1 MRGRRA
7 GGQHVA
13 REQRGG
19 RVRHGVVDMQNVEG
33 AVARDLAP
41 LGYDFFVRALVASS
55 LVGVACAVIGSF
67 VVLKGMSFIGDA
79 VSHAAFPGVVIA
91 YLLGVPIIIGGSI
104 AAIGTALGI
113 GALTRRSG
121 LRSDAV
127 IGVLFAGMF
136 ALGVALF
143 SSIPNYVGDLF
154 HFLFGDVLG
163 ISVSDLVALGVLV
176 LLLLVVVRIF
186 WKELLFA
193 TFDPLGAGAAGL
205 PVRQLD
211 DLLLIL
217 IAVTIVISLQ
227 AVGIVLVVAMIT
239 TPAATAQLL
248 ARRFGRMI
256 QVAALIGIVSAVAG
270 LYLSYA
276 FDLASGAAIVL
287 VETAIFLGTLV
298 LASVRRRTTR

>member
-1 MRGRRA
+1 M
-7 GGQHVA
+7 
-13 REQRGG
+13 
-19 RVRHGVVDMQNVEG
+19 NPL
-33 AVARDLAP
+33 DLLLTP
-41 LGYDFFVRALVASS
+41 LGYDFFVRALIASA
-55 LVGVACAVIGSF
+55 LVGVACAIVGSF

-79 VSHAAFPGVVIA
+79 VSHAAFPGIVIA
-91 YLLGVPIIIGGSI
+91 YLIGAPIILGGAI

-113 GALTRRSG
+113 GAITRRSG
-121 LRSDAV
+121 LRSDAI

-136 ALGVALF
+136 ALGVAIF

-163 ISVSDLVALGVLV
+163 ISVGDLLALTLLV
-176 LLLLVVVRIF
+176 FGLLLVLRLL
-186 WKELLFA
+186 WKELLFS

-205 PVRQLD
+205 PVRRLD

-248 ARRFGRMI
+248 VKRFTAMI
-256 QVAALIGIVSAVAG
+256 QVAALIGVSAAVIG
-270 LYLSYA
+270 LYVSYSL
-276 FDLASGAAIVL
+276 DIASGAAIVL
-287 VETAIFLGTLV
+287 LETLIFLLV
-298 LASVRRRTTR
+298 LAFTLIRSRIYAARGAAKI

>member
-1 MRGRRA
+1 M
-7 GGQHVA
+7 
-13 REQRGG
+13 
-19 RVRHGVVDMQNVEG
+19 NPI
-33 AVARDLAP
+33 DLLLEP
-41 LGYDFFVRALVASS
+41 LAYDFFVRALVASA
-55 LVGVACAVIGSF
+55 LVGVACAVVGSF

-79 VSHAAFPGVVIA
+79 VSHAAFPGIVVA
-91 YLLGVPIIIGGSI
+91 YMLGLPIILGGAV

-121 LRSDAV
+121 LRADSV

-154 HFLFGDVLG
+154 AFLFGDVLG
-163 ISVSDLVALGVLV
+163 ISVSDMVALIVLV
-176 LLLLVVVRIF
+176 VALLLVIRAL

-205 PVRQLD
+205 AVRRLD

-248 ARRFGRMI
+248 VNRFGQMI
-256 QVAALIGIVSAVAG
+256 GVAALIGVTAAVAG

-276 FDLASGAAIVL
+276 LDLASGAAIVL
-287 VETAIFLGTLV
+287 FETALFLVVLLV
-298 LASVRRRTTR
+298 TSLRGRRTA

>member
-1 MRGRRA
+1 MNPI
-7 GGQHVA
+7 
-13 REQRGG
+13 
-19 RVRHGVVDMQNVEG
+19 DFL
-33 AVARDLAP
+33 LAP
-41 LGYDFFVRALVASS
+41 LEYEFFVRALIASA
-55 LVGVACAVIGSF
+55 LVGVACAVVGAF
-67 VVLKGMSFIGDA
+67 VVLKGMSFVGDA
-79 VSHAAFPGVVIA
+79 VSHSAFPGVVLA
-91 YLLGVPIIIGGSI
+91 YLLGLPIILGGAV

-121 LRSDAV
+121 LRADAV

-163 ISVSDLVALGVLV
+163 ISFADLISLAVLAS
-176 LLLLVVVRIF
+176 LLLLIVWVL

-205 PVRQLD
+205 PVRRLD

-217 IAVTIVISLQ
+217 IAVTIVVSLQ

-248 ARRFGRMI
+248 VKRFGQMI
-256 QVAALIGIVSAVAG
+256 ALAALIGVTSSLVG
-270 LYLSYA
+270 LYVSYA
-276 FDLASGAAIVL
+276 LDIASGASIVL
-287 VETAIFLGTLV
+287 TETFAFLVALLITSIRKRV
-298 LASVRRRTTR
+298 RANRAVAQESVR

>member
-1 MRGRRA
+1 MNPI
-7 GGQHVA
+7 
-13 REQRGG
+13 
-19 RVRHGVVDMQNVEG
+19 DFLLSP
-33 AVARDLAP
+33 LA
-41 LGYDFFVRALVASS
+41 YDFFVRALVASA

-79 VSHAAFPGVVIA
+79 VSHAAFPGIVIA
-91 YLLGVPIIIGGSI
+91 YMLGLPIILGGAVASI
-104 AAIGTALGI
+104 VTALGI

-121 LRSDAV
+121 LRSDSI

-163 ISVSDLVALGVLV
+163 ISVSDLLALSLLV
-176 LLLLVVVRIF
+176 VILLLVVRIL

-205 PVRQLD
+205 PVRRLD

-239 TPAATAQLL
+239 TPAATAQMLVQ
-248 ARRFGRMI
+248 RFGKMI
-256 QVAALIGIVSAVAG
+256 STAALIGVVSAVAG

-287 VETAIFLGTLV
+287 VETALFLLV
-298 LASVRRRTTR
+298 LLLTSLRVRRAA

>member
-1 MRGRRA
+1 MNPL
-7 GGQHVA
+7 
-13 REQRGG
+13 
-19 RVRHGVVDMQNVEG
+19 DFLLSP
-33 AVARDLAP
+33 LA
-41 LGYDFFVRALVASS
+41 YDFFVRALGASA

-79 VSHAAFPGVVIA
+79 VSHAAFPGIVIA
-91 YLLGVPIIIGGSI
+91 YMLGLPIIIGGAVASI
-104 AAIGTALGI
+104 VTALGI

-121 LRSDAV
+121 LRSDSI

-163 ISVSDLVALGVLV
+163 VSVSDLLALSLLV
-176 LLLLVVVRIF
+176 LILLVVVRIL

-205 PVRQLD
+205 PVRRLD

-239 TPAATAQLL
+239 TPAATAQMLVQ
-248 ARRFGRMI
+248 RFGKMI
-256 QVAALIGIVSAVAG
+256 SIAALIGVVSAIAG

-287 VETAIFLGTLV
+287 VETALFLLV
-298 LASVRRRTTR
+298 LLVTSLRGRRAA

>member
-1 MRGRRA
+1 MNPI
-7 GGQHVA
+7 
-13 REQRGG
+13 
-19 RVRHGVVDMQNVEG
+19 DFLLSP
-33 AVARDLAP
+33 LA
-41 LGYDFFVRALVASS
+41 YDFFVRALVASA

-79 VSHAAFPGVVIA
+79 VSHAAFPGIVIA
-91 YLLGVPIIIGGSI
+91 YMLGLPIILGGAVASI
-104 AAIGTALGI
+104 VTALGI

-121 LRSDAV
+121 LRSDSI

-163 ISVSDLVALGVLV
+163 ISVSDLLALSLLV
-176 LLLLVVVRIF
+176 LILLVVVRIL

-205 PVRQLD
+205 PVRRLD

-239 TPAATAQLL
+239 TPAATAQMLVQ
-248 ARRFGRMI
+248 RFGKMI
-256 QVAALIGIVSAVAG
+256 STAALIGVASAVAG

-287 VETAIFLGTLV
+287 VETALFLLV
-298 LASVRRRTTR
+298 LLLTSLRGRRAA

>member
-1 MRGRRA
+1 MNPI
-7 GGQHVA
+7 
-13 REQRGG
+13 
-19 RVRHGVVDMQNVEG
+19 DFL
-33 AVARDLAP
+33 LAP
-41 LGYDFFVRALVASS
+41 LEYEFFVRALVASA
-55 LVGVACAVIGSF
+55 LVGVACAVVGAF
-67 VVLKGMSFIGDA
+67 VVLKGMSFVGDA
-79 VSHAAFPGVVIA
+79 VSHSAFPGVVLA
-91 YLLGVPIIIGGSI
+91 YLLGLPIILGGAV

-121 LRSDAV
+121 LRADAV

-163 ISVSDLVALGVLV
+163 ISFADLISLAVLAS
-176 LLLLVVVRIF
+176 LLLLIVWVL

-205 PVRQLD
+205 PVRRLD

-217 IAVTIVISLQ
+217 IAVTIVVSLQ

-248 ARRFGRMI
+248 VKRFGQMI
-256 QVAALIGIVSAVAG
+256 ALAALIGVISSLVG
-270 LYLSYA
+270 LYVSYA
-276 FDLASGAAIVL
+276 LDIASGASIVL
-287 VETAIFLGTLV
+287 TETFAFLVALLMT
-298 LASVRRRTTR
+298 SIRKRVRANRAVAQESAR

>member
-1 MRGRRA
+1 MNPL
-7 GGQHVA
+7 
-13 REQRGG
+13 
-19 RVRHGVVDMQNVEG
+19 DFL
-33 AVARDLAP
+33 LAP
-41 LGYDFFVRALVASS
+41 LEYEFFVRALVASA
-55 LVGVACAVIGSF
+55 LVGVACAVVGAF
-67 VVLKGMSFIGDA
+67 VVLKGMSFVGDA
-79 VSHAAFPGVVIA
+79 VSHSAFPGVVLA
-91 YLLGVPIIIGGSI
+91 YLLGLPIILGGAV

-121 LRSDAV
+121 LRADAV

-163 ISVSDLVALGVLV
+163 ISFADLISLAVLAS
-176 LLLLVVVRIF
+176 LLLLIVWVL

-205 PVRQLD
+205 PVRRLD

-217 IAVTIVISLQ
+217 IAVTIVVSLQ

-248 ARRFGRMI
+248 VKRFGQMI
-256 QVAALIGIVSAVAG
+256 ALAALIGVTSSIVG
-270 LYLSYA
+270 LYVSYA
-276 FDLASGAAIVL
+276 LDIASGASIVL
-287 VETAIFLGTLV
+287 TETFAFLVALLIT
-298 LASVRRRTTR
+298 SIRKRVRANRAVAQENAR

>member
-1 MRGRRA
+1 M
-7 GGQHVA
+7 
-13 REQRGG
+13 
-19 RVRHGVVDMQNVEG
+19 NPL
-33 AVARDLAP
+33 DLLLTP
-41 LGYDFFVRALVASS
+41 LGYDFFVRALIASA
-55 LVGVACAVIGSF
+55 LVGVACAIVGSF

-79 VSHAAFPGVVIA
+79 VSHAAFPGIVIA
-91 YLLGVPIIIGGSI
+91 YLIGAPIILGGAI

-113 GALTRRSG
+113 GAITRRSG
-121 LRSDAV
+121 LRSDAI

-136 ALGVALF
+136 ALGVAIF

-163 ISVSDLVALGVLV
+163 ISVGDLLALILLV
-176 LLLLVVVRIF
+176 FGLLLVLRLL
-186 WKELLFA
+186 WKELLFS

-205 PVRQLD
+205 PVRRLD

-248 ARRFGRMI
+248 VKRFTAMI
-256 QVAALIGIVSAVAG
+256 QVAALIGVSAAVVG
-270 LYLSYA
+270 LYVSYSL
-276 FDLASGAAIVL
+276 DIASGAAIVL
-287 VETAIFLGTLV
+287 LETLIFL
-298 LASVRRRTTR
+298 LALAFTVVRSRIYAARGAAKI

>member
-1 MRGRRA
+1 MNPI
-7 GGQHVA
+7 
-13 REQRGG
+13 
-19 RVRHGVVDMQNVEG
+19 DFL
-33 AVARDLAP
+33 LAP
-41 LGYDFFVRALVASS
+41 LDYEFFVRALVASA
-55 LVGVACAVIGSF
+55 LVGVACAVVGAF
-67 VVLKGMSFIGDA
+67 VVLKGMSFVGDA
-79 VSHAAFPGVVIA
+79 VSHSAFPGVVLA
-91 YLLGVPIIIGGSI
+91 YLLGLPIILGGAV

-121 LRSDAV
+121 LRADAV

-163 ISVSDLVALGVLV
+163 ISFADLISLAVLAS
-176 LLLLVVVRIF
+176 LLLLVVWVL

-205 PVRQLD
+205 PVRRLD

-217 IAVTIVISLQ
+217 IAVTIVVSLQ

-248 ARRFGRMI
+248 VKRFGQMI
-256 QVAALIGIVSAVAG
+256 ALAALIGVASSIVG

-276 FDLASGAAIVL
+276 LDIASGASIVL
-287 VETAIFLGTLV
+287 TETSAFLIALLMTSIRKRV
-298 LASVRRRTTR
+298 RANRAVAQESVR

>member
-1 MRGRRA
+1 M
-7 GGQHVA
+7 
-13 REQRGG
+13 
-19 RVRHGVVDMQNVEG
+19 NPL
-33 AVARDLAP
+33 DLLLTP
-41 LGYDFFVRALVASS
+41 LGYDFFVRALIASA
-55 LVGVACAVIGSF
+55 LVGVACAIVGSF

-79 VSHAAFPGVVIA
+79 VSHAAFPGIVIA
-91 YLLGVPIIIGGSI
+91 YLIGAPIILGGAI

-113 GALTRRSG
+113 GAITRRSG
-121 LRSDAV
+121 LRSDAI

-136 ALGVALF
+136 ALGVAIF

-163 ISVSDLVALGVLV
+163 ISVGDLLALILLV
-176 LLLLVVVRIF
+176 FGLLLVLRLL
-186 WKELLFA
+186 WKELLFS

-205 PVRQLD
+205 PVRRLD

-248 ARRFGRMI
+248 VKRFTAMI
-256 QVAALIGIVSAVAG
+256 QVAALIGASAAVVG
-270 LYLSYA
+270 LYVSYSL
-276 FDLASGAAIVL
+276 DIASGAAIVL
-287 VETAIFLGTLV
+287 LETLIFLLALAFTLIRSRIY
-298 LASVRRRTTR
+298 AARGAAKI

>member
-1 MRGRRA
+1 MNPI
-7 GGQHVA
+7 
-13 REQRGG
+13 
-19 RVRHGVVDMQNVEG
+19 DFL
-33 AVARDLAP
+33 LAP
-41 LGYDFFVRALVASS
+41 LEYEFFVRALVASA
-55 LVGVACAVIGSF
+55 LVGVACAVVGAF
-67 VVLKGMSFIGDA
+67 VVLKGMSFVGDA
-79 VSHAAFPGVVIA
+79 VSHSAFPGVVLA
-91 YLLGVPIIIGGSI
+91 YLLGLPIILGGAV

-121 LRSDAV
+121 LRADAV

-163 ISVSDLVALGVLV
+163 ISFADLISLAVLAS
-176 LLLLVVVRIF
+176 LLLLIVWVL

-205 PVRQLD
+205 PVRRLD

-217 IAVTIVISLQ
+217 ISVTIVVSLQ

-248 ARRFGRMI
+248 VKRFGQMI
-256 QVAALIGIVSAVAG
+256 ALAALIGVTSSIVG
-270 LYLSYA
+270 LYVSYA
-276 FDLASGAAIVL
+276 LDIASGASIVL
-287 VETAIFLGTLV
+287 TETSAFLVALLITSIGKR
-298 LASVRRRTTR
+298 VRANRAVAQESAR

>member
-1 MRGRRA
+1 MNPI
-7 GGQHVA
+7 
-13 REQRGG
+13 
-19 RVRHGVVDMQNVEG
+19 DFLLSP
-33 AVARDLAP
+33 LA
-41 LGYDFFVRALVASS
+41 YDFFIRALLAST

-79 VSHAAFPGVVIA
+79 VSHAAFPGIVIA
-91 YLLGVPIIIGGSI
+91 YMLGLPIILGGAVASI
-104 AAIGTALGI
+104 VTALGI

-121 LRSDAV
+121 LRSDSI

-163 ISVSDLVALGVLV
+163 ISVSDLLALSLLV
-176 LLLLVVVRIF
+176 VILLVVVRVL

-205 PVRQLD
+205 PVRRLD

-239 TPAATAQLL
+239 TPAATAQMLVQ
-248 ARRFGRMI
+248 RFGKMI
-256 QVAALIGIVSAVAG
+256 STAALIGVVSAVAG

-287 VETAIFLGTLV
+287 VETALFLLV
-298 LASVRRRTTR
+298 LLVTSLRGRRAA

>member
-1 MRGRRA
+1 MNPL
-7 GGQHVA
+7 
-13 REQRGG
+13 
-19 RVRHGVVDMQNVEG
+19 DFL
-33 AVARDLAP
+33 LAP
-41 LGYDFFVRALVASS
+41 LGYDFFVRALIASA
-55 LVGVACAVIGSF
+55 LVGVACAIVGSF

-79 VSHAAFPGVVIA
+79 VSHAAFPGIVIA
-91 YLLGVPIIIGGSI
+91 YLIGAPIIFGGAI

-113 GALTRRSG
+113 GAIARRSG
-121 LRSDAV
+121 LRSDAI

-136 ALGVALF
+136 ALGVAIF

-163 ISVSDLVALGVLV
+163 ISVGDLQALMLLV
-176 LLLLVVVRIF
+176 FGLLLVLRLL
-186 WKELLFA
+186 WKELLFS

-205 PVRQLD
+205 PVRRLD

-248 ARRFGRMI
+248 VKRFTAMI
-256 QVAALIGIVSAVAG
+256 QVAALIGVSAAVVG
-270 LYLSYA
+270 LYVSYSL
-276 FDLASGAAIVL
+276 DIASGAAIVIL
-287 VETAIFLGTLV
+287 ETLLFLLALAFTAIRSRIYAVQG
-298 LASVRRRTTR
+298 ASKN

>member
-1 MRGRRA
+1 MNPI
-7 GGQHVA
+7 
-13 REQRGG
+13 
-19 RVRHGVVDMQNVEG
+19 DFL
-33 AVARDLAP
+33 LAP
-41 LGYDFFVRALVASS
+41 LEYEFFVRALVASA
-55 LVGVACAVIGSF
+55 LVGVACAVVGAF
-67 VVLKGMSFIGDA
+67 VVLKGMSFVGDA
-79 VSHAAFPGVVIA
+79 VSHSAFPGVVLA
-91 YLLGVPIIIGGSI
+91 YLLGLPIILGGAV

-121 LRSDAV
+121 LRADAV

-163 ISVSDLVALGVLV
+163 ISFADLISLAVLAS
-176 LLLLVVVRIF
+176 LLLLIVWVL

-205 PVRQLD
+205 PVRRLD

-217 IAVTIVISLQ
+217 IAVTIVVSLQ

-248 ARRFGRMI
+248 VKRFGQMI
-256 QVAALIGIVSAVAG
+256 ALAALIGVTSSLVG
-270 LYLSYA
+270 LYVSYA
-276 FDLASGAAIVL
+276 LDIASGASIVL
-287 VETAIFLGTLV
+287 TETFAFLVALLIT
-298 LASVRRRTTR
+298 SVRSRLRAARAVTQESVR

>member
-1 MRGRRA
+1 M
-7 GGQHVA
+7 
-13 REQRGG
+13 
-19 RVRHGVVDMQNVEG
+19 NPL
-33 AVARDLAP
+33 DLLLGP
-41 LGYDFFVRALVASS
+41 LGYDFFVRALVASA

-79 VSHAAFPGVVIA
+79 VSHAAFPGIVIA
-91 YLLGVPIIIGGSI
+91 YLLGLPIIVGGAVASI
-104 AAIGTALGI
+104 ATALGI
-113 GALTRRSG
+113 GILTRTSG
-121 LRSDAV
+121 LRSDSI

-205 PVRQLD
+205 PVRRLD

-256 QVAALIGIVSAVAG
+256 QVAALVGIVSVVAG

>member
-1 MRGRRA
+1 MNPI
-7 GGQHVA
+7 
-13 REQRGG
+13 
-19 RVRHGVVDMQNVEG
+19 DFL
-33 AVARDLAP
+33 LAP
-41 LGYDFFVRALVASS
+41 LEYEFFVRALVASA
-55 LVGVACAVIGSF
+55 LVGVACAVVGAF
-67 VVLKGMSFIGDA
+67 VVLKGMSFVGDA
-79 VSHAAFPGVVIA
+79 VSHSAFPGVVLA
-91 YLLGVPIIIGGSI
+91 YLLGLPIILGGAV

-121 LRSDAV
+121 LRADAV

-136 ALGVALF
+136 ALGVTLF

-163 ISVSDLVALGVLV
+163 ISFADLISLAVLAS
-176 LLLLVVVRIF
+176 LLLLIVWVL

-205 PVRQLD
+205 PVRRLD

-217 IAVTIVISLQ
+217 IAVTIVVSLQ

-248 ARRFGRMI
+248 VKRFGQMI
-256 QVAALIGIVSAVAG
+256 ALAALIGVTSSIVG
-270 LYLSYA
+270 LYVSYA
-276 FDLASGAAIVL
+276 LDIASGASIVL
-287 VETAIFLGTLV
+287 TETFAFLVALLITSIRKRV
-298 LASVRRRTTR
+298 RANRAVAQESVR

>member
-1 MRGRRA
+1 MNPI
-7 GGQHVA
+7 
-13 REQRGG
+13 
-19 RVRHGVVDMQNVEG
+19 DFL
-33 AVARDLAP
+33 LAP
-41 LGYDFFVRALVASS
+41 LEYEFFVRALVASA
-55 LVGVACAVIGSF
+55 LVGVACAVVGAF
-67 VVLKGMSFIGDA
+67 VVLKGMSFVGDA
-79 VSHAAFPGVVIA
+79 VSHSAFPGVVLA
-91 YLLGVPIIIGGSI
+91 YLLGLPIILGGAV

-113 GALTRRSG
+113 GVLTRRSG
-121 LRSDAV
+121 LRADAV

-163 ISVSDLVALGVLV
+163 ISFADLISLAVLAS
-176 LLLLVVVRIF
+176 LLLLIVWVL

-205 PVRQLD
+205 PVRRLD

-217 IAVTIVISLQ
+217 IAVTIVVSLQ

-248 ARRFGRMI
+248 VKRFGQMI
-256 QVAALIGIVSAVAG
+256 ALAALIGVTSSIVG
-270 LYLSYA
+270 LYVSYA
-276 FDLASGAAIVL
+276 LDIASGASIVL
-287 VETAIFLGTLV
+287 TETFAFLVALLMT
-298 LASVRRRTTR
+298 SIRKRVRANRAVAQESAR

>member
-1 MRGRRA
+1 MNPI
-7 GGQHVA
+7 
-13 REQRGG
+13 
-19 RVRHGVVDMQNVEG
+19 DFL
-33 AVARDLAP
+33 LAP
-41 LGYDFFVRALVASS
+41 LQYEFFVRALVASA
-55 LVGVACAVIGSF
+55 LVGVACAVVGAF
-67 VVLKGMSFIGDA
+67 VVLKGMSFVGDA
-79 VSHAAFPGVVIA
+79 VSHSAFPGVVLA
-91 YLLGVPIIIGGSI
+91 YLLGLPIILGGAV

-113 GALTRRSG
+113 GALTRKSG
-121 LRSDAV
+121 LRADAV

-163 ISVSDLVALGVLV
+163 ISFADLISLTVLAS
-176 LLLLVVVRIF
+176 LLLLIVWVL

-205 PVRQLD
+205 PVRRLD

-217 IAVTIVISLQ
+217 IAVTIVVSLQ

-248 ARRFGRMI
+248 VKRFGQMI
-256 QVAALIGIVSAVAG
+256 ALAAVIGVASSIVG
-270 LYLSYA
+270 LYVSYA
-276 FDLASGAAIVL
+276 LDIASGASIVL
-287 VETAIFLGTLV
+287 TETVAFLVALLIT
-298 LASVRRRTTR
+298 SIRKRVRANRAVAQENAR

>member
-1 MRGRRA
+1 MNPI
-7 GGQHVA
+7 
-13 REQRGG
+13 
-19 RVRHGVVDMQNVEG
+19 DFF
-33 AVARDLAP
+33 LAP
-41 LGYDFFVRALVASS
+41 LEYEFFVRALVASA
-55 LVGVACAVIGSF
+55 LVGVACAVVGAF
-67 VVLKGMSFIGDA
+67 VVLKGMSFVGDA
-79 VSHAAFPGVVIA
+79 VSHSAFPGVVLA
-91 YLLGVPIIIGGSI
+91 YLLGLPIILGGAV

-113 GALTRRSG
+113 GALTRKSG
-121 LRSDAV
+121 LRADAV

-163 ISVSDLVALGVLV
+163 ISFADLISLTVLAS
-176 LLLLVVVRIF
+176 LLLLIVWML

-205 PVRQLD
+205 PVRRLD

-217 IAVTIVISLQ
+217 IAVTIVVSLQ

-248 ARRFGRMI
+248 VKRFGQMI
-256 QVAALIGIVSAVAG
+256 ALAAVIGVASSIVG
-270 LYLSYA
+270 LYVSYA
-276 FDLASGAAIVL
+276 LDIASGASIVL
-287 VETAIFLGTLV
+287 TETVAFLVALLFTSMRSQLRAARAI
-298 LASVRRRTTR
+298 AQESVR

>member
-1 MRGRRA
+1 MNPI
-7 GGQHVA
+7 
-13 REQRGG
+13 
-19 RVRHGVVDMQNVEG
+19 DFLLSP
-33 AVARDLAP
+33 LA
-41 LGYDFFVRALVASS
+41 YDFFVRALVASA

-79 VSHAAFPGVVIA
+79 VSHAAFPGIVIA
-91 YLLGVPIIIGGSI
+91 YMLGLPIILGGAVASI
-104 AAIGTALGI
+104 VTALGI

-121 LRSDAV
+121 LRSDSI

-163 ISVSDLVALGVLV
+163 ISVSDLLALSLLV
-176 LLLLVVVRIF
+176 VILLVVVRIL

-205 PVRQLD
+205 PVRRLD

-239 TPAATAQLL
+239 TPAATAQMLVQ
-248 ARRFGRMI
+248 RFGKMI
-256 QVAALIGIVSAVAG
+256 STAALIGVFSAVAG

-287 VETAIFLGTLV
+287 VETALFLLV
-298 LASVRRRTTR
+298 LLLTSLRGRRAA

>member
-1 MRGRRA
+1 M
-7 GGQHVA
+7 
-13 REQRGG
+13 
-19 RVRHGVVDMQNVEG
+19 NPI
-33 AVARDLAP
+33 DLLLEP
-41 LGYDFFVRALVASS
+41 LGYDFFVRALVASA
-55 LVGVACAVIGSF
+55 LVGVACAVVGSF

-79 VSHAAFPGVVIA
+79 VSHAAFPGIVAA
-91 YLLGVPIIIGGSI
+91 YLLGLPIIIGGAV

-121 LRSDAV
+121 LRADSI

-154 HFLFGDVLG
+154 AFLFGDVLG
-163 ISVSDLVALGVLV
+163 ISVPDMVALCVLV
-176 LLLLVVVRIF
+176 IALLLVIRAL

-205 PVRQLD
+205 PVRRLD

-248 ARRFGRMI
+248 VKRFGQMI
-256 QVAALIGIVSAVAG
+256 GVAALIGVTAAVAG

-276 FDLASGAAIVL
+276 LDLASGASIVL
-287 VETAIFLGTLV
+287 FETTLFLIVLLVTTLRGRR
-298 LASVRRRTTR
+298 AS

>member
-1 MRGRRA
+1 MNPI
-7 GGQHVA
+7 
-13 REQRGG
+13 
-19 RVRHGVVDMQNVEG
+19 DFL
-33 AVARDLAP
+33 LAP
-41 LGYDFFVRALVASS
+41 LEYEFFVRALVASA
-55 LVGVACAVIGSF
+55 LVGVACAVVGAF
-67 VVLKGMSFIGDA
+67 VVLKGMSFVGDA
-79 VSHAAFPGVVIA
+79 VSHSAFPGVVLA
-91 YLLGVPIIIGGSI
+91 YLLGLPIILGGAV

-121 LRSDAV
+121 LRADAV

-163 ISVSDLVALGVLV
+163 ISFADLISLAVLAS
-176 LLLLVVVRIF
+176 LLLLIVWVL

-205 PVRQLD
+205 PVRRLD

-217 IAVTIVISLQ
+217 IAVTIVVSLQ

-248 ARRFGRMI
+248 VKRFGQMI
-256 QVAALIGIVSAVAG
+256 ALAALIGVTSSLVG
-270 LYLSYA
+270 LYVSYA
-276 FDLASGAAIVL
+276 LDIASGASIVL
-287 VETAIFLGTLV
+287 TETFAFLVALLIT
-298 LASVRRRTTR
+298 SIRKRVRANRAVAQESAR

>member
-1 MRGRRA
+1 MNPI
-7 GGQHVA
+7 
-13 REQRGG
+13 
-19 RVRHGVVDMQNVEG
+19 DFLLSP
-33 AVARDLAP
+33 LA
-41 LGYDFFVRALVASS
+41 YDFFVRALVASA

-79 VSHAAFPGVVIA
+79 VSHAAFPGIVIA
-91 YLLGVPIIIGGSI
+91 YMVGLPIILGGAVASI
-104 AAIGTALGI
+104 VTALGI

-121 LRSDAV
+121 LRSDSI

-163 ISVSDLVALGVLV
+163 ISVSDLLALSLLV
-176 LLLLVVVRIF
+176 LILLVVVRIL

-205 PVRQLD
+205 PVRRLD

-239 TPAATAQLL
+239 TPAATAQMLVQ
-248 ARRFGRMI
+248 RFGKMI
-256 QVAALIGIVSAVAG
+256 STAALIGVASAVAG

-287 VETAIFLGTLV
+287 VETALFLVVLLV
-298 LASVRRRTTR
+298 TSLRGRRAA

>member
-1 MRGRRA
+1 MNPI
-7 GGQHVA
+7 
-13 REQRGG
+13 
-19 RVRHGVVDMQNVEG
+19 DFL
-33 AVARDLAP
+33 LAP
-41 LGYDFFVRALVASS
+41 LEYEFFVRALVASA
-55 LVGVACAVIGSF
+55 LVGVACAVVGAF
-67 VVLKGMSFIGDA
+67 VVLKGMSFVGDA
-79 VSHAAFPGVVIA
+79 VSHSAFPGVVLA
-91 YLLGVPIIIGGSI
+91 YLLGLPIILGGAV

-113 GALTRRSG
+113 GAHTRRSG
-121 LRSDAV
+121 LRADAV

-163 ISVSDLVALGVLV
+163 ISFADLISLAVLAS
-176 LLLLVVVRIF
+176 LLLLIVWVL

-205 PVRQLD
+205 PVRRLD

-217 IAVTIVISLQ
+217 IAVTIVVSLQ

-248 ARRFGRMI
+248 VKRFGQMI
-256 QVAALIGIVSAVAG
+256 ALAALIGVTSSIVG
-270 LYLSYA
+270 LYVSYA
-276 FDLASGAAIVL
+276 LDIASGASIVL
-287 VETAIFLGTLV
+287 TETFAFLVALLITSIRKRV
-298 LASVRRRTTR
+298 RANRAVAQESVR

>member
-1 MRGRRA
+1 MNPL
-7 GGQHVA
+7 
-13 REQRGG
+13 
-19 RVRHGVVDMQNVEG
+19 DLL
-33 AVARDLAP
+33 LAP
-41 LGYDFFVRALVASS
+41 LGYDFFVRALIASA
-55 LVGVACAVIGSF
+55 LVGIACAIVGSF

-79 VSHAAFPGVVIA
+79 VSHAAFPGIVIA
-91 YLLGVPIIIGGSI
+91 YLIGAPIILGGAI

-113 GALTRRSG
+113 GAITRRSG
-121 LRSDAV
+121 LRSDAI

-136 ALGVALF
+136 ALGVAIF

-163 ISVSDLVALGVLV
+163 ISVGDLQALTILV
-176 LLLLVVVRIF
+176 LGLLLVLRLL
-186 WKELLFA
+186 WKELLFS

-205 PVRQLD
+205 PVRRLD

-248 ARRFGRMI
+248 VKRFTAMI
-256 QVAALIGIVSAVAG
+256 QLAALIGVSAAIVG
-270 LYLSYA
+270 LYVSYSL
-276 FDLASGAAIVL
+276 DIASGAAIVIL
-287 VETAIFLGTLV
+287 ETLLFL
-298 LASVRRRTTR
+298 LALAFTTIRSRIYAARGASAN

>member
-1 MRGRRA
+1 MNPI
-7 GGQHVA
+7 
-13 REQRGG
+13 
-19 RVRHGVVDMQNVEG
+19 DFL
-33 AVARDLAP
+33 LAP
-41 LGYDFFVRALVASS
+41 LEYEFFVRALVASA
-55 LVGVACAVIGSF
+55 LVGVACAVVGAF
-67 VVLKGMSFIGDA
+67 VVLKGMSFVGDA
-79 VSHAAFPGVVIA
+79 VSHSAFPGVVLA
-91 YLLGVPIIIGGSI
+91 YLLGLPIILGGAV

-121 LRSDAV
+121 LRADAV

-163 ISVSDLVALGVLV
+163 ISFADLISLAVLAS
-176 LLLLVVVRIF
+176 LLLLIVWVL

-205 PVRQLD
+205 PVRRLD

-217 IAVTIVISLQ
+217 IAVTIVVSLQ

-248 ARRFGRMI
+248 VKRFGQMI
-256 QVAALIGIVSAVAG
+256 ALAALIGVASSLVG
-270 LYLSYA
+270 LYVSYA
-276 FDLASGAAIVL
+276 LDIASGASIVL
-287 VETAIFLGTLV
+287 TETFAFLVALLITSIGKR
-298 LASVRRRTTR
+298 VRANRAVAQESAR

>member
-1 MRGRRA
+1 MNPI
-7 GGQHVA
+7 
-13 REQRGG
+13 
-19 RVRHGVVDMQNVEG
+19 DFL
-33 AVARDLAP
+33 LAP
-41 LGYDFFVRALVASS
+41 LEYEFFVRALVASA
-55 LVGVACAVIGSF
+55 LVGVACAVVGAC
-67 VVLKGMSFIGDA
+67 VVLKGMSFVGDA
-79 VSHAAFPGVVIA
+79 VSHSAFPGVVLA
-91 YLLGVPIIIGGSI
+91 YLLGLPIILGGAV

-121 LRSDAV
+121 LRADAV

-163 ISVSDLVALGVLV
+163 ISFADLISLAVLAS
-176 LLLLVVVRIF
+176 LLLLIVWAL

-205 PVRQLD
+205 PVRRLD

-217 IAVTIVISLQ
+217 IAVTIVVSLQ

-248 ARRFGRMI
+248 VKRFGQMI
-256 QVAALIGIVSAVAG
+256 ALAALIGVTSSLVG
-270 LYLSYA
+270 LYVSYA
-276 FDLASGAAIVL
+276 LDIASGASIVL
-287 VETAIFLGTLV
+287 TETFAFLVALLITSIGKR
-298 LASVRRRTTR
+298 VRANRAVAQESAR

>member
-1 MRGRRA
+1 M
-7 GGQHVA
+7 
-13 REQRGG
+13 
-19 RVRHGVVDMQNVEG
+19 NPI
-33 AVARDLAP
+33 DLFLEP
-41 LGYDFFVRALVASS
+41 LGYDFFVRALVASA
-55 LVGVACAVIGSF
+55 LVGVACAVVGSF

-79 VSHAAFPGVVIA
+79 VSHAAFPGIVIA
-91 YLLGVPIIIGGSI
+91 YMLGLPIIIGGAV

-113 GALTRRSG
+113 GTLTRRSG
-121 LRSDAV
+121 LRADSI

-154 HFLFGDVLG
+154 AFLFGDVLG
-163 ISVSDLVALGVLV
+163 ISVSDMIALSVLV
-176 LLLLVVVRIF
+176 IALLLVIRAL

-205 PVRQLD
+205 PVRRLD

-248 ARRFGRMI
+248 VKRFSQMI
-256 QVAALIGIVSAVAG
+256 GVAALIGVTAAVAG

-276 FDLASGAAIVL
+276 LDLASGAAIVL
-287 VETAIFLGTLV
+287 FETTLFLIVLLV
-298 LASVRRRTTR
+298 TTMRGRRAS

>member
-1 MRGRRA
+1 
-7 GGQHVA
+7 V
-13 REQRGG
+13 
-19 RVRHGVVDMQNVEG
+19 NPI
-33 AVARDLAP
+33 DLLLTP
-41 LGYDFFVRALVASS
+41 LGYDFFVRALIASA
-55 LVGVACAVIGSF
+55 LVGVACAIVGSF

-79 VSHAAFPGVVIA
+79 VSHAAFPGIVIA
-91 YLLGVPIIIGGSI
+91 YLVGAPIILGGAI

-113 GALTRRSG
+113 GAITRRSG
-121 LRSDAV
+121 LRSDAI

-136 ALGVALF
+136 ALGVAIF

-163 ISVSDLVALGVLV
+163 ISVGDLGALTLLV
-176 LLLLVVVRIF
+176 LGLLLVLRLL
-186 WKELLFA
+186 WKELLFS

-205 PVRQLD
+205 PVRRLD

-248 ARRFGRMI
+248 VKRFTAMI
-256 QVAALIGIVSAVAG
+256 QVAAIIGIFSAVVG
-270 LYLSYA
+270 LYVSYSL
-276 FDLASGAAIVL
+276 DIASGAAIVIL
-287 VETAIFLGTLV
+287 ETALFLLALAFTLIQSRIY
-298 LASVRRRTTR
+298 AARGAAKI

>member
-1 MRGRRA
+1 MNPI
-7 GGQHVA
+7 
-13 REQRGG
+13 
-19 RVRHGVVDMQNVEG
+19 DFL
-33 AVARDLAP
+33 LAP
-41 LGYDFFVRALVASS
+41 LEYEFFVRALVASA
-55 LVGVACAVIGSF
+55 LVGVACAVVGAF
-67 VVLKGMSFIGDA
+67 VVLKGMSFVGDA
-79 VSHAAFPGVVIA
+79 VSHSAFPGVVLA
-91 YLLGVPIIIGGSI
+91 YLLGLPIILGGAV

-121 LRSDAV
+121 LRADAV

-163 ISVSDLVALGVLV
+163 ISFADLISLAVLAS
-176 LLLLVVVRIF
+176 LLLLIVWVL

-205 PVRQLD
+205 PVRRLD

-217 IAVTIVISLQ
+217 IAVTIVVSLQ

-248 ARRFGRMI
+248 VKRFGQMI
-256 QVAALIGIVSAVAG
+256 ALAALIGVVSSIVG
-270 LYLSYA
+270 LYVSYA
-276 FDLASGAAIVL
+276 LDIASGASIVL
-287 VETAIFLGTLV
+287 TETFAFLVALLITSIRKRV
-298 LASVRRRTTR
+298 RANRAVAQESVR

>member
-1 MRGRRA
+1 MNPI
-7 GGQHVA
+7 
-13 REQRGG
+13 
-19 RVRHGVVDMQNVEG
+19 DFL
-33 AVARDLAP
+33 LAP
-41 LGYDFFVRALVASS
+41 LEYEFFVRALVASA
-55 LVGVACAVIGSF
+55 LVGVACAVVGAF
-67 VVLKGMSFIGDA
+67 VVLKGMSFVGDA
-79 VSHAAFPGVVIA
+79 VSHSAFPGVVLA
-91 YLLGVPIIIGGSI
+91 YLLGLPIILGGAV

-113 GALTRRSG
+113 GALTRKSG
-121 LRSDAV
+121 LRADAV

-163 ISVSDLVALGVLV
+163 ISFADLISLAVLAS
-176 LLLLVVVRIF
+176 LLLLIVWVL

-205 PVRQLD
+205 PVRRLD

-217 IAVTIVISLQ
+217 IAVTIVVSLQ

-248 ARRFGRMI
+248 VKRFGQMI
-256 QVAALIGIVSAVAG
+256 ALAAVIGVASSIVG
-270 LYLSYA
+270 LYVSYA
-276 FDLASGAAIVL
+276 LDIASGASIVL
-287 VETAIFLGTLV
+287 TETVAFLVALLFTSMRSRLRAARAV
-298 LASVRRRTTR
+298 AQESVR

>member
-1 MRGRRA
+1 MLFR
-7 GGQHVA
+7 
-13 REQRGG
+13 
-19 RVRHGVVDMQNVEG
+19 
-33 AVARDLAP
+33 
-41 LGYDFFVRALVASS
+41 S
-55 LVGVACAVIGSF
+55 VACAVIGSF

-79 VSHAAFPGVVIA
+79 VSHAAFPGIVIA
-91 YLLGVPIIIGGSI
+91 YLLGLPIIVGGAVASI
-104 AAIGTALGI
+104 ATALGI
-113 GALTRRSG
+113 GILTRTSG
-121 LRSDAV
+121 LRSDSI

-205 PVRQLD
+205 PVRRLD

-287 VETAIFLGTLV
+287 VETAIFLGTLL